1 MDLFNT
7 LQGLE
12 DDDGERDIIKEPP
25 HSPHLSEKQRLQVME
40 FMEELK
46 KQRTSD
52 PPAFQKT
59 MESLGL
65 GSLCMTEWVQSTTLL
80 RPLFTNF
87 LFRHSANF
95 CTPESGFQ
103 FPVDDSYAFPALRD
117 IYS

>member
-25 HSPHLSEKQRLQVME
+25 HSPHLSEKQSLEEV
-40 FMEELK
+40 MEELK

-80 RPLFTNF
+80 Q
-87 LFRHSANF
+87 
-95 CTPESGFQ
+95 CTTTKPDKVQREFFFS
-103 FPVDDSYAFPALRD
+103 L
-117 IYS
+117 